1 MAAQGYY
8 NGAYNSPPAYD
19 HQQPDHATDPF
30 NRVSPRPAPSPYQHN
45 NDPYYQS
52 PISDPHD
59 PHNLRYSQQ
68 SIGSDNGAY
77 VAGGRMN
84 DHDQYAENIPLK
96 SPTGYNNE
104 PPPQPWMQQP
114 THYAPDPNMMEPQA
128 PRGRPQRKGFFKK
141 KIAYVTYILTAA
153 QIVVFIVELIK
164 AGQLTGSPVQ
174 TKPQFNPMIG
184 PSAYVQINMGARYTP
199 CMKNVPGV
207 QNATLQVNF
216 PCPNST
222 TTDSDCTLSELCGF
236 DGVPNPEPNGSLD
249 DKPEPNQWFRF
260 IIPMFL
266 HSGFIHIGFNLIVQL
281 TMGADMERTIGWWRY
296 AIVYLSSGIW
306 GFVLGGNYAG
316 QGEASC
322 GASGALFGILAL
334 FVLDLL
340 YTWPERQNPW
350 VELIIMIL
358 GIAISFVLGLLPGLD
373 NFSHLGGFTMG
384 LALGLTIM
392 RSPNALRERIG
403 LARSPYVAMSGGV
416 ASENAQPDPNKVPS
430 GSKLGKYSPKGFF
443 AGRKPLWWAWW
454 LVRLGALVGV
464 IVGFILLIVNFYK
477 YPSSNC
483 SWCYRLSCLHI
494 AASLSLVYR
503 SCNGHTGH
511 VNSLFT
517 ILAEAPPK
525 GLGVALR
532 TILLRGS
539 DILPFN
545 ICVRIND
552 VGCIPSSILG
562 VFLYFC
568 LNISYT
574 TAVFTDPGS
583 PLSGSSGSRRHE
595 YSALPITELP
605 EYTSYTVNSE
615 GQTRFCKKC
624 QCPKPDRA
632 HHCSTCKRC
641 VLKMDHHCPWLATCV
656 GLHNYK
662 AFLLFLVYTSLF
674 CWVDFFVSAMWIWT
688 EIFSEEN
695 YMDGIL
701 PVNVVLLSILGGIIG
716 LVLTGFTAWH
726 ISLALRGL
734 TTIECLEKT
743 RYVSP
748 LRKALDRRRYQGILG
763 GENAQNGEQDS
774 FGGRLQN
781 YGNQILDAH
790 ANAIPGVTRP
800 EEGEDQIPG
809 SENMTPAQQALS
821 HSYADLERQ
830 REYDRYQD
838 YLAELD
844 NEKMPNAF
852 DLGWKRNLLHLF
864 GDRPL
869 FWLVPVRTTT
879 GNGWDWE
886 PSRKFLEAQER
897 ARVRREQAI
906 AEQQEFD
913 RNLYLNNMNNS
924 RHWLGTDVPQGWTP
938 DQPLTGGL
946 NDPER
951 PATGVS
957 MKTLA
962 PMSPRPRPGESD
974 YGDDFDENRDFSLTQ
989 SKGSRIPGSEDNW
1002 RDWDE

>member
-19 HQQPDHATDPF
+19 QQDHATDPF
-30 NRVSPRPAPSPYQHN
+30 NRVSPRPTPSAYSHHT
-45 NDPYYQS
+45 DPYHQS
-52 PISDPHD
+52 PISDPND

-84 DHDQYAENIPLK
+84 EHDQYAENIPLK
-96 SPTGYNNE
+96 SPNPYNNE

-114 THYAPDPNMMEPQA
+114 THYAPEPGMMERQV
-128 PRGRPQRKGFFKK
+128 PRGRGQKKGFFKK

-164 AGQLTGSPVQ
+164 AGQLTGTPVQ

-207 QNATLQVNF
+207 QNATQQVNF
-216 PCPNST
+216 PCPNAT
-222 TTDSDCTLSELCGF
+222 TTDSDCTLSDLCGF
-236 DGVPNPEPNGSLD
+236 DGVPDPHAGGSLD
-249 DKPEPNQWFRF
+249 DNPSPNQWFRF

-296 AIVYLSSGIW
+296 ALVYLSSGIW

-322 GASGALFGILAL
+322 GCSGALFGILAL
-334 FVLDLL
+334 FILDLL

-350 VELIIMIL
+350 IELIIMIL
-358 GIAISFVLGLLPGLD
+358 GIAVSFVLGLLPGLD

-416 ASENAQPDPNKVPS
+416 ASENADPDANKAG
-430 GSKLGKYSPKGFF
+430 GSKFGDFSKYSPRGFF

-464 IVGFILLIVNFYK
+464 LVGFILLIINFYK
-477 YPSSNC
+477 YSSSNC
-483 SWCYRLSCLHI
+483 SWCYRLSCLVS
-494 AASLSLVYR
+494 SLLVPYR
-503 SCNGHTGH
+503 
-511 VNSLFT
+511 L
-517 ILAEAPPK
+517 
-525 GLGVALR
+525 
-532 TILLRGS
+532 
-539 DILPFN
+539 
-545 ICVRIND
+545 
-552 VGCIPSSILG
+552 PSSILG
-562 VFLYFC
+562 VVLYLA

-574 TAVFTDPGS
+574 AAVFTDPGS
-583 PLSGSSGSRRHE
+583 PLSGRSGNRRHE

-605 EYTSYTVNSE
+605 EFTSYTVNSE

-624 QCPKPDRA
+624 QCPKPDRT

-674 CWVDFFVSAMWIWT
+674 CWVDFAVSAMWIWT
-688 EIFSEEN
+688 EIFSEEH

-726 ISLALRGL
+726 ISLAVRGL

-748 LRKALDRRRYQGILG
+748 LRRALDRRRYEGILG
-763 GENAQNGEQDS
+763 GENAQHGGEQES
-774 FGGRLQN
+774 FGGRLQS

-800 EEGEDQIPG
+800 EEGEDY
-809 SENMTPAQQALS
+809 SNSSTEHLTPAQQALS
-821 HSYADLERQ
+821 RSYADLERQ
-830 REYDRYQD
+830 REQDRYDD
-838 YLAELD
+838 YLADMD

-852 DLGWKRNLLHLF
+852 DLGWKRNLTHLF
-864 GDRPL
+864 GNKPL
-869 FWLVPVRTTT
+869 LWLVPVRTTT

-886 PSRKFLEAQER
+886 PSTKFLESQDR

-906 AEQQEFD
+906 AEQREFD
-913 RNLYLNNMNNS
+913 RNLYLRNANNS
-924 RHWLGTDVPQGWTP
+924 HHWIGSEAQQGWTP
-938 DQPLTGGL
+938 EQALGGGM
-946 NDPER
+946 DYPER
-951 PATGVS
+951 PTTGVS

-974 YGDDFDENRDFSLTQ
+974 HGEDFGENQDFSLSTQ
-989 SKGSRIPGSEDNW
+989 GRPSGHPNQREDNW
-1002 RDWDE
+1002 RDWDDE